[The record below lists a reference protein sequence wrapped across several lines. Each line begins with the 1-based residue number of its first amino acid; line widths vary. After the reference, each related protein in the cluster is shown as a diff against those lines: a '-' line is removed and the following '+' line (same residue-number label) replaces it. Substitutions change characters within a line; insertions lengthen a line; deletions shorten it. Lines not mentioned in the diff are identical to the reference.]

1 MATITEALGIKE
13 GWYEELKAMAERAI
27 SELETVDG
35 VLTTVAKEIREEE
48 LGDDGNLSVYER
60 KLLMA
65 GYTIGCIHQAQQQRE
80 IEMIKALK
88 EMVEKLR
95 DRDQDQE
102 E

>member
-1 MATITEALGIKE
+1 MATITEALGIKD
-13 GWYEELKAMAERAI
+13 GWYEELKEMAERAI

-48 LGDDGNLSVYER
+48 LGDEGNLSVYER

-65 GYTIGCIHQAQQQRE
+65 GYTIGCLHQTNRQRE
-80 IEMIKALK
+80 IEMLKALK
-88 EMVEKLR
+88 SFVEKLK
-95 DRDQDQE
+95 DQNEDQE

>member
-48 LGDDGNLSVYER
+48 LGDEGNLSVYER

-65 GYTIGCIHQAQQQRE
+65 GYTIGCLRQAQQLRE
-80 IEMIKALK
+80 LEMIQALK
-88 EMVEKLR
+88 SLVDKLK
-95 DRDQDQE
+95 DQSEDE
-102 E
+102 D

>member
-65 GYTIGCIHQAQQQRE
+65 GYTIGCIRQAQQQRE

-88 EMVEKLR
+88 SLVDKLK
-95 DRDQDQE
+95 DQSGDQE
-102 E
+102 

>member
-65 GYTIGCIHQAQQQRE
+65 GYTIGCIRQAQQLRE

-88 EMVEKLR
+88 SLVDKLK
-95 DRDQDQE
+95 DQSEDQE
-102 E
+102 

>member
-48 LGDDGNLSVYER
+48 LGDEGNLSVYER

-65 GYTIGCIHQAQQQRE
+65 GYTVGCRRQAQQLRE
-80 IEMIKALK
+80 LEMIKALK
-88 EMVEKLR
+88 SLVDKLK
-95 DRDQDQE
+95 DQSEDE
-102 E
+102 D

>member
-65 GYTIGCIHQAQQQRE
+65 GYTIGCLRQSQQLRE
-80 IEMIKALK
+80 LEMIKALK
-88 EMVEKLR
+88 SLVDKLK
-95 DRDQDQE
+95 DQGEDQE
-102 E
+102 

>member
-48 LGDDGNLSVYER
+48 LGDDGKLSVYER

-65 GYTIGCIHQAQQQRE
+65 GYTIGCIRQAQQLRE
-80 IEMIKALK
+80 LEMIKALK
-88 EMVEKLR
+88 SLVDKLK
-95 DRDQDQE
+95 DQSEDE
-102 E
+102 D

>member
-27 SELETVDG
+27 SELSTVDG

-48 LGDDGNLSVYER
+48 LGDAGNLSVYER

-65 GYTIGCIHQAQQQRE
+65 GYTIGCLRQAQQLRE
-80 IEMIKALK
+80 LEMIKALK
-88 EMVEKLR
+88 SLVDKLK
-95 DRDQDQE
+95 DQSEDE
-102 E
+102 D

>member
-65 GYTIGCIHQAQQQRE
+65 GYTIGCIRQAQQLRE

-88 EMVEKLR
+88 SLVDKLK
-95 DRDQDQE
+95 DQSEDE
-102 E
+102 D

>member
-65 GYTIGCIHQAQQQRE
+65 GYTIGCIRQAQQLRE
-80 IEMIKALK
+80 LEMIKALK
-88 EMVEKLR
+88 SLVDKLK
-95 DRDQDQE
+95 DQSEDE
-102 E
+102 D

>member
-48 LGDDGNLSVYER
+48 LGDEGNLSVYER

-65 GYTIGCIHQAQQQRE
+65 GYTIGCLRQAQQLRE
-80 IEMIKALK
+80 LEMIKALK
-88 EMVEKLR
+88 SLVDKLK
-95 DRDQDQE
+95 DQSEDE
-102 E
+102 D